1 MKGRGTGFYNPRGLS
16 PVDRA
21 KLDNALG
28 DIADGKVSESD
39 LEAALVEIADMVAA
53 QDDALVEIA
62 GLIE

>member
-39 LEAALVEIADMVAA
+39 LESALVEIADMWLKSITNASKLA
-53 QDDALVEIA
+53 S
-62 GLIE
+62 